1 MELLLLILIIIQ
13 AIKFMTV
20 NDDIEKIISL
30 QLVTV
35 MMLSLLK

>member
-20 NDDIEKIISL
+20 NDNIEKIISL

-35 MMLSLLK
+35 MMVSLLK